1 MSEIR
6 FGDYRVVEPL
16 GSGAIASIYKAV
28 QEPLGRVVALKA
40 LKTQIAPT
48 SSFAEQ
54 LDREARVLRELAHP
68 NVVLLLDMVR
78 TASGRPFLV
87 LENIDGPSLHQVLAK
102 KRVLGVEVA
111 LAVAIGICAGLEHA
125 HERGVVH
132 RDVKPSNVLL
142 TKNGVVKLIDF
153 GIAQRARTASAG
165 DAFGTEGIT
174 PSGRMAP
181 EAVKD
186 AFGTPAYMSPEQI
199 LGDFV
204 DGRSDL
210 FSVGVVLYQMLT
222 GSRPFEVPP
231 RDDASR
237 LSRAQAAPAE
247 RSAAQRIRR
256 DAPAPLRERAPDV
269 PRSVER
275 LVMRLLEKA
284 PAERYANADAVLER
298 LHREL
303 RALTR
308 EDPTSVV
315 RAALVQTGFA
325 TAGRRPEGAGLSAS
339 RKGIPVSRA
348 LLGQGLVL
356 VVFVLGVLAIEGG
369 SAARGA
375 LPSGSGQR
383 EFGAEK
389 SGGLRVLAT
398 PWAHVRVDGQQV
410 ETTPFARPV
419 ELAPGK
425 HWVSLIHPD
434 APPVER
440 EITVTTGETLML
452 DVTMAVGSVE
462 DAGKESR

>member
-6 FGDYRVVEPL
+6 FGAYRVVEPL
-16 GSGAIASIYKAV
+16 GSGAIATIYKAV

-40 LKTQIAPT
+40 LKTQISPT

-54 LDREARVLRELAHP
+54 LDREAKILRDLAHP
-68 NVVLLLDMVR
+68 NVVLLLDVAR
-78 TASGRPFLV
+78 TASGLPFLV
-87 LENIDGPSLHQVLAK
+87 LENIEGPSLHQVLAK
-102 KRVLGVEVA
+102 KRA
-111 LAVAIGICAGLEHA
+111 LAVEAALAIAIGICAGLEHV

-132 RDVKPSNVLL
+132 RDVKPSNVLI
-142 TKNGVVKLIDF
+142 TKNGVVKMIDF
-153 GIAQRARTASAG
+153 GIAQRARTASAS

-210 FSVGVVLYQMLT
+210 FSVGVVLYQMLS
-222 GSRPFEVPP
+222 GSRPFEAAAKEEPS
-231 RDDASR
+231 RASR
-237 LSRAQAAPAE
+237 APAVAE

-284 PAERYANADAVLER
+284 PAERYANAEAVLER

-308 EDPTSVV
+308 DDPTSVL
-315 RAALVQTGFA
+315 RAALVQAGFA
-325 TAGRRPEGAGLSAS
+325 TVERRTEGAGTVAP
-339 RKGIPVSRA
+339 RKGLPVSRA
-348 LLGQGLVL
+348 LLGQALVL
-356 VVFVLGVLAIEGG
+356 LVFVIGVLAIEGG

-375 LPSGSGQR
+375 IEAGNKPLELLPERSG
-383 EFGAEK
+383 A
-389 SGGLRVLAT
+389 LRVLAS

-410 ETTPFARPV
+410 ETTPFARPIP
-419 ELAPGK
+419 LSPGR
-425 HWVSLIHPD
+425 HWVSLTHPD

-440 EITVTTGETLML
+440 DVSVITGETLVL
-452 DVTMAVGSVE
+452 DVTMAVGSLA
-462 DAGKESR
+462 DAGKQSR